1 MAPSNMWHFYV
12 RKGTA
17 YVPTVA
23 QTDAGF
29 FLDIEPIA
37 VVLAADREALARAIG
52 GVIAAGNP
60 VVPAPARGAYPTPA
74 VLQVAGV
81 KTWSTFEKSARCY
94 TVYRTETGY
103 EIPTMER
110 VAEGWVENP
119 QRAQKL
125 PLSSSH
131 DDVARA
137 LVEQVVA

>member
-1 MAPSNMWHFYV
+1 MWHFYI
-12 RKGTA
+12 RKGKA

-29 FLDIEPIA
+29 FLDIEP
-37 VVLAADREALARAIG
+37 VTVLPADDREALVRAIV
-52 GVIAAGNP
+52 GVISAGNP
-60 VVPAPARGAYPTPA
+60 TVAAPVRGAYPTPV

-94 TVYRTETGY
+94 TVYRTESRC
-103 EIPTMER
+103 EIPAMER
-110 VAEGWVENP
+110 AADGWVENP
-119 QRAQKL
+119 QRARKL